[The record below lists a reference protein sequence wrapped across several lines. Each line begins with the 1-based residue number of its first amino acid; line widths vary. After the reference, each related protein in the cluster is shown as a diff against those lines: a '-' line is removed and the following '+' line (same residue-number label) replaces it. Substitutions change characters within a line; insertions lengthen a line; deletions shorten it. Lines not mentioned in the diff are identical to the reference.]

1 MLDQE
6 TTEFLIKCANNVVM
20 SDKRWKLAKLDLKLL
35 KADIRL
41 ETDWEEAL
49 GKSKPTVAEKDDFIL
64 RATANEE
71 KEVIDLECQKD
82 YCKMIYDINYLQNSV

>member
-6 TTEFLIKCANNVVM
+6 TTEFLIRVANNVVM
-20 SDKRWKLAKLDLKLL
+20 SDKRWNLAKMDLKLL
-35 KADIRL
+35 RADLRL

-64 RATANEE
+64 RATAEME